1 MIILPIVVELS
12 VGATIVVA
20 DAVVLLLCTIKVV
33 LDAVEVG
40 ITAVFVITCAIVVVI
55 VDDVAK
61 EIIRGGEYDELGLEL
76 WKVAVVV
83 DILIVETVT
92 LATDDNIFV
101 ADVGDTVVDA
111 TVETLFGNKFDL
123 EENEIENIFFDRNF
137 IMLQSMLVSIPIVV
151 EDDMDVRGV
160 IDVFLDTIVVVGT
173 MEVVLVDCVVVEAVC
188 RDADDVEIVLWG
200 LKVEDVVGMADDEA
214 ATVLPVVTF
223 KVVLLGSGVG

>member
-111 TVETLFGNKFDL
+111 TVETLFGNQFAL
-123 EENEIENIFFDRNF
+123 EENEVENIYFD
-137 IMLQSMLVSIPIVV
+137 IL
-151 EDDMDVRGV
+151 
-160 IDVFLDTIVVVGT
+160 
-173 MEVVLVDCVVVEAVC
+173 
-188 RDADDVEIVLWG
+188 
-200 LKVEDVVGMADDEA
+200 
-214 ATVLPVVTF
+214 
-223 KVVLLGSGVG
+223 